1 MVFLRFLFPMSFQK
15 PIQKLGMDVCE
26 VWQLKFWRKIQK
38 WKICS
43 KMTFCM
49 NVSRFMNLAA
59 IFSLDLESQFIEAS
73 INWDS
78 RSSENMAAKFMK
90 RDTFIQKVIFEQI
103 FHFWI
108 FLQNFNCHTSQ
119 TSIPNFCIGFWND
132 IGNKNLRK
140 TIFDFYQFPVKII
153 LVGLCLKA

>member
-1 MVFLRFLFPMSFQK
+1 MIESNVQLNESVDKNKEDVSENVDQTV
-15 PIQKLGMDVCE
+15 KLSIKKL
-26 VWQLKFWRKIQK
+26 QL
-38 WKICS
+38 WK
-43 KMTFCM
+43 K
-49 NVSRFMNLAA
+49 L
-59 IFSLDLESQFIEAS
+59 
-73 INWDS
+73 NWDS

>member
-1 MVFLRFLFPMSFQK
+1 MGYDFWLCTANSSSVDLGNGDKELLTGSKLLAVWPSARDAHNLSTTDRPEVPPLALPQTSSTFLW
-15 PIQKLGMDVCE
+15 IQLH
-26 VWQLKFWRKIQK
+26 
-38 WKICS
+38 
-43 KMTFCM
+43 
-49 NVSRFMNLAA
+49 
-59 IFSLDLESQFIEAS
+59 
-73 INWDS
+73 WDS

>member
-1 MVFLRFLFPMSFQK
+1 MSAYKTSSISFNPTLIWLNNVTILVQSWSNRGQLSSTIEWQSCSNPVEVQDWCIQLRA
-15 PIQKLGMDVCE
+15 IQVQSISTMWD
-26 VWQLKFWRKIQK
+26 
-38 WKICS
+38 
-43 KMTFCM
+43 
-49 NVSRFMNLAA
+49 
-59 IFSLDLESQFIEAS
+59 LD
-73 INWDS
+73 WDS